1 MNTRN
6 PHAPE
11 PHEQSAPPSSTGSR
25 SRTAPRILTLAEPTA
40 GLPAGETVITIA
52 EAADRAGLV
61 ASKIFDELNAG
72 RLLDIRVD
80 SVRYIPERFFT
91 EDGEIN
97 RFVPGVLALLS
108 DGGYSHRESLEYLFT
123 PDDSLPGR
131 PVDALHG
138 HLAREVMRRTQAM
151 AIS

>member
-1 MNTRN
+1 M
-6 PHAPE
+6 
-11 PHEQSAPPSSTGSR
+11 
-25 SRTAPRILTLAEPTA
+25 TLAEPTA